1 MRICDPPPPA
11 SSPASPPAS
20 PPAGLLPGRPC
31 REAVALEGA
40 TARKHRPN
48 ATGWACKYRLW
59 AVIAPPGFRLRP
71 RFAGSPCAIGTPVA
85 KPFLLGISLTVE
97 QRTLT
102 PSVLVRIQDP
112 QPVKSATLT
121 TFPHAQRSLAACG
134 AKPRQRAG
142 KVRTA
147 FRHRRKFTLA
157 HRLRRG
163 EIAVGKNLFLE
174 RQTDILHWHSR

>member
-31 REAVALEGA
+31 REAVALGGA

-59 AVIAPPGFRLRP
+59 AVIAPPGFRLRH
-71 RFAGSPCAIGTPVA
+71 RFAGLPCAIGTPVA

-112 QPVKSATLT
+112 QPTTRRIFCLCRVCGFYRAVSGGCESCGLPETL
-121 TFPHAQRSLAACG
+121 RW
-134 AKPRQRAG
+134 RQY
-142 KVRTA
+142 
-147 FRHRRKFTLA
+147 
-157 HRLRRG
+157 
-163 EIAVGKNLFLE
+163 
-174 RQTDILHWHSR
+174 SR